1 MLDNLGMDTDQVV
14 RYPVG
19 EDEVWQRILK
29 EYGKIDEL
37 KVSGLD
43 RETLETLEAVR
54 KLREMNPI
62 QARSAIFRFE

>member
-1 MLDNLGMDTDQVV
+1 MLF
-14 RYPVG
+14 RSVG

-29 EYGKIDEL
+29 EYGKIDGL
-37 KVSGLD
+37 KASGLD